1 MRHPSRRTFLGCIGA
16 GALAGPVQAA
26 RSVPTT
32 IAADL
37 DALAELVRSTPRED
51 LLAKAVELHRGGAH
65 WRDLLGAAFLAGIRD
80 VEPHP
85 VGFQFHCVLVTSSA
99 FQLAEG
105 SPEPDR
111 LAAALFNLDD
121 YKVSQKIDERDG
133 DWTLP
138 PAPAAFDLDARKA
151 TAALTQALA
160 AWDRDAADRAATTLA
175 RCSSLDDAFEPLWW
189 FGMRDFTNI
198 GHDPIFVAQAHR
210 TLQQIGW
217 RFGEDVMRSLVR
229 GLLDG
234 RAGAE
239 DGAFVANQERSA
251 LLRLPAD
258 GKPSAKARG
267 ELLAEMRRADA
278 GGAASAVAEL
288 LRGGLA
294 LESALDGLRLFAVE
308 QTWRDPGVLAVHALT
323 SLNALRYAAAHARTQ
338 RTQAMA
344 LLQAAS
350 WLVAYREFLS
360 RRGAYDA
367 AAPGIDA
374 IEAAE
379 GEPTVE
385 AVFAAAADSARGAA
399 CLALAAARRGTG
411 ELEAAVR
418 STCLRK
424 VHEHHDFKYAAAL
437 LEEMGV
443 AGADTAPR
451 LFASSLGYLRKP
463 SDADHA
469 LWKQMAAH

>member
-1 MRHPSRRTFLGCIGA
+1 MLYPSRRTFLGCVGA
-16 GALAGPVQAA
+16 GVLAGPSHAA

-32 IAADL
+32 IGTDL
-37 DALAELVRSTPRED
+37 DALAELVRSTPRAD
-51 LLAKAVELHRGGAH
+51 LLAKAVELHRGGTH

-121 YKVSQKIDERDG
+121 FKLSQTADERDG

-138 PAPAAFDLDARKA
+138 PAPAAGDLDVRKA
-151 TAALTQALA
+151 TAALTAALTK
-160 AWDRDAADRAATTLA
+160 WDRDAADRAATTLA
-175 RCSSLDDAFEPLWW
+175 RCGSLDDAFEPLWW

-198 GHDPIFVAQAHR
+198 GHNPIFVAQAHR

-234 RAGAE
+234 GAGAA
-239 DGAFVANQERSA
+239 DQSFVANLERSA
-251 LLRLPAD
+251 SLRLPAD
-258 GKPSAKARG
+258 AKTSAKG
-267 ELLAEMRRADA
+267 CFELLAGLRHADA
-278 GGAASAVAEL
+278 DRAAAGLADL

-294 LESALDGLRLFAVE
+294 LESALDGMRLFAVE
-308 QTWRDPGVLAVHALT
+308 QMWRDPGILAVHALT
-323 SLNALRYAAAHARTQ
+323 SLNALRYAAAHARAP

-344 LLQAAS
+344 LLQTAS
-350 WLVAYREFLS
+350 WLVAYRDFLS
-360 RRGAYDA
+360 QRDGYDEE
-367 AAPGIDA
+367 APGIDA

-379 GEPTVE
+379 GEPAAQ
-385 AVFAAAADSARGAA
+385 AVYAAATDGAKGAA
-399 CLALAAARRGTG
+399 GLALAAARKGTG
-411 ELEAAVR
+411 ELETAVR

-424 VHEHHDFKYAAAL
+424 VREHHEFKYAAAL
-437 LEEMGV
+437 LEEMGA
-443 AGADTAPR
+443 AGADIAPR
-451 LFASSLGYLRKP
+451 LFAASLGYLRKP
-463 SDADHA
+463 SDADHP
-469 LWKQMAAH
+469 LWKQMAAR

>member
-1 MRHPSRRTFLGCIGA
+1 MHHPSRRTFLGCIGA
-16 GALAGPVQAA
+16 GALAGPASTA
-26 RSVPTT
+26 RSVPAA

-51 LLAKAVELHRGGAH
+51 LLQKAVELHRSGTH

-85 VGFQFHCVLVTSSA
+85 VGYQFHCVLVTSSA
-99 FQLAEG
+99 FQLAEA

-121 YKVSQKIDERDG
+121 FKVSQKIDERDG

-138 PAPAAFDLDARKA
+138 PAPAVGEPDVRKA

-198 GHDPIFVAQAHR
+198 GHNPIFVAQAHR

-234 RAGAE
+234 RAGAD
-239 DGAFVANQERSA
+239 DGAFVANQDRAAA
-251 LLRLPAD
+251 LRPSAD
-258 GKPSAKARG
+258 GKPSAVARG
-267 ELLAEMRRADA
+267 ELLAEMRHVDA
-278 GGAASAVAEL
+278 AAAASMVAEL
-288 LRGGLA
+288 LRGGLG

-308 QTWRDPGVLAVHALT
+308 QIWRDPGVLAVHALT

-344 LLQAAS
+344 LLQTAS

-360 RRGAYDA
+360 RRGGYDA
-367 AAPGIDA
+367 AAPGIDV
-374 IEAAE
+374 IEPAE
-379 GEPTVE
+379 GEPTAE
-385 AVFAAAADSARGAA
+385 AVFAAATDGARAA
-399 CLALAAARRGTG
+399 AGLALAAARKGTG
-411 ELEAAVR
+411 ELETAMR

-437 LEEMGV
+437 LEEMRA
-443 AGADTAPR
+443 AGADVAPR
-451 LFASSLGYLRKP
+451 LFAASLGYLRKP

-469 LWKQMAAH
+469 LWKHMAAH

>member
-1 MRHPSRRTFLGCIGA
+1 MPYPSRRTFLGCVGA
-16 GALAGPVQAA
+16 GAFAGPAHAA
-26 RSVPTT
+26 RSLPTT
-32 IAADL
+32 VAADL
-37 DALAELVRSTPRED
+37 DALAELVRSTPRAD
-51 LLAKAVELHRGGAH
+51 LLQKAVELHRGGTH

-85 VGFQFHCVLVTSSA
+85 VGYQFHCVMVTSSA

-111 LAAALFNLDD
+111 LAAALYNLDD
-121 YKVSQKIDERDG
+121 YKLSQTIDERDG

-138 PAPAAFDLDARKA
+138 AAPAAGDLDARKA
-151 TAALTQALA
+151 TAALTQALT

-189 FGMRDFTNI
+189 YGMRDFTNI
-198 GHDPIFVAQAHR
+198 GHNPIFVAQAHR

-234 RAGAE
+234 RAGAADE
-239 DGAFVANQERSA
+239 TFVANQERCAS
-251 LLRLPAD
+251 LRLPAD
-258 GKPSAKARG
+258 AKPSANARG
-267 ELLAEMRRADA
+267 ELLAGLRHADA
-278 GGAASAVAEL
+278 DRAAAGLAEL

-294 LESALDGLRLFAVE
+294 LESALDGMRLFAAE
-308 QTWRDPGVLAVHALT
+308 QIWRDPGVLAVHALT
-323 SLNALRYAAAHARTQ
+323 SLNALRYAAAHARAQ
-338 RTQAMA
+338 RTQVMA

-360 RRGAYDA
+360 QRASYDA
-367 AAPGIDA
+367 EAPGIDA

-379 GEPTVE
+379 GEPAAE
-385 AVFAAAADSARGAA
+385 AVFAAAGDDARAA
-399 CLALAAARRGTG
+399 AGLALAAARKGVDFD
-411 ELEAAVR
+411 AAVR

-424 VHEHHDFKYAAAL
+424 VREHHEFKYAAAL
-437 LEEMGV
+437 LEEMHA
-443 AGADTAPR
+443 AGADVAPR
-451 LFASSLGYLRKP
+451 LFAASLGYLRKP
-463 SDADHA
+463 GDADHA
-469 LWKQMAAH
+469 LWKQMPAH

>member
-1 MRHPSRRTFLGCIGA
+1 MSYPSRRTFLGCVGA
-16 GALAGPVQAA
+16 GVLAGPARAA
-26 RSVPTT
+26 RPVPTT
-32 IAADL
+32 IAGDL
-37 DALAELVRSTPRED
+37 NALAELVRTTSRAD
-51 LLAKAVELHRGGAH
+51 LLPKAVELHRSGTH

-111 LAAALFNLDD
+111 LAAALYNLDD
-121 YKVSQKIDERDG
+121 FKLSQKVDERDG

-138 PAPAAFDLDARKA
+138 PAPAVADLDARKA
-151 TAALTQALA
+151 TVALTEALT

-175 RCSSLDDAFEPLWW
+175 RCGSLDDAFEPLWW

-198 GHDPIFVAQAHR
+198 GHNPIFVAQAHR

-234 RAGAE
+234 SAGAA
-239 DGAFVANQERSA
+239 DDAFVANLERCA
-251 LLRLPAD
+251 ALRLPAD
-258 GKPSAKARG
+258 GKPSAKARD
-267 ELLAEMRRADA
+267 ELLAGLRHVDADR
-278 GGAASAVAEL
+278 AASGLAEL

-294 LESALDGLRLFAVE
+294 LESALDGLRLFAAE
-308 QTWRDPGVLAVHALT
+308 QIWRDPGVLAVHALT

-360 RRGAYDA
+360 QRGGYDA
-367 AAPGIDA
+367 EAPGIDA

-379 GEPTVE
+379 GEPPAQ
-385 AVFAAAADSARGAA
+385 AVFAAAAGGAKGAA
-399 CLALAAARRGTG
+399 GLALAAARKGTG
-411 ELEAAVR
+411 GIEADVR

-424 VHEHHDFKYAAAL
+424 VHEHHDFKFAAAL
-437 LEEMGV
+437 LEEMG
-443 AGADTAPR
+443 AAAADVAPR
-451 LFASSLGYLRKP
+451 LFAASLGYLRKP